1 MSRILVI
8 DDDAALRTIVRKM
21 LEADHEVVEA
31 ANGNEGLTLFRQ
43 GGADL
48 VISDLIMPDR
58 DGIETIQELREG
70 WPGVKILAMSGGGSI
85 DPRERL
91 IDAELLGAD
100 ASLLKPFT
108 MASLRVAVAE
118 LLARGSGPRI

>member
-1 MSRILVI
+1 M
-8 DDDAALRTIVRKM
+8 RKM
-21 LEADHEVVEA
+21 LEADHEVIEA
-31 ANGNEGLTLFRQ
+31 ANGNEGLMLFRQ

-48 VISDLIMPDR
+48 VISDVIMPER

-70 WPGVKILAMSGGGSI
+70 WPGVKILVMSGGGAV

-100 ASLLKPFT
+100 ASLLKPFK
-108 MASLRVAVAE
+108 MATLREMVAE
-118 LLARGSGPRI
+118 LLARG